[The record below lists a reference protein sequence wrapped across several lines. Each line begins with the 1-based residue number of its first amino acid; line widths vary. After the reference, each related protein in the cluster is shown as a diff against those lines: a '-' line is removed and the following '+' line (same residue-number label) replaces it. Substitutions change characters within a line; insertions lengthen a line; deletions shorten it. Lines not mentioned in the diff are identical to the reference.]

1 MHVVKDAAID
11 EHCTGGKLADDNSL
25 AVRRIF
31 DWYL

>member
-25 AVRRIF
+25 VVPSNI
-31 DWYL
+31 

>member
-25 AVRRIF
+25 TVPSNI
-31 DWYL
+31 

>member
-25 AVRRIF
+25 AVPSNI
-31 DWYL
+31 